1 MQAVELASGTK
12 DQLAV
17 GNSKRTG
24 ELEQALIDS
33 QLLSLKMRQIGEPT
47 GNQKRTFPDGPR
59 KGPSSPMKF
68 PDGQAKIGLWAA
80 WWQIR
85 GAKFPLSKGAKSL
98 PQKRTQRELGRQY
111 QRGVAESAVGRRRC
125 RGGGPNRHPKSALKV
140 NFANTCEACRD
151 GGASP

>member
-33 QLLSLKMRQIGEPT
+33 QLLQSTRRQIGEPT
-47 GNQKRTFPDGPR
+47 GNQKCTFPDGPR

-68 PDGQAKIGLWAA
+68 PDGRPQIGLWAA
-80 WWQIR
+80 
-85 GAKFPLSKGAKSL
+85 
-98 PQKRTQRELGRQY
+98 
-111 QRGVAESAVGRRRC
+111 
-125 RGGGPNRHPKSALKV
+125 
-140 NFANTCEACRD
+140 
-151 GGASP
+151 